1 MLDLF
6 LNRFSFESL
15 LKAPEQCLGVYFN
28 RKQSPLSKNFD
39 FASLRQS
46 KKSVITDN
54 ELSHDLKTQAAS
66 SNISNYLDV
75 HFCLFDIFQSK
86 IQKTFGFIFTSLREI
101 SQQSATV
108 VFSS

>member
-1 MLDLF
+1 MHKDRLERGVGGGGGVNYITLNVFMNLQSSLDELELNEMNWMLDLF

-28 RKQSPLSKNFD
+28 RKPSPLSKKFD

-54 ELSHDLKTQAAS
+54 ELSHD
-66 SNISNYLDV
+66 
-75 HFCLFDIFQSK
+75 
-86 IQKTFGFIFTSLREI
+86 
-101 SQQSATV
+101 
-108 VFSS
+108 